1 MSEFIGFIFIII
13 IIVNVILKFAGLV
26 SWSWWRVFW
35 PIWVDMTLTIIEVVR
50 YLFSKW
56 INDNNYF

>member
-13 IIVNVILKFAGLV
+13 IVVNVILKFAGLV
-26 SWSWWRVFW
+26 SWSWWFVFW

-56 INDNNYF
+56 IN

>member
-1 MSEFIGFIFIII
+1 MSELIGFVFIII

-26 SWSWWRVFW
+26 PWSWWFVFW
-35 PIWVDMTLTIIEVVR
+35 PIWVDMTLTIIEIVR

-56 INDNNYF
+56 INDR